1 MKPYRRRTPPI
12 VSLALASL
20 VFSVSS
26 LAQPNSLAVNYVIAS
41 DRLHTAGQPDT
52 EQLTTVA
59 DRGFDLVINLA
70 PPTSREAIA
79 NEGQLVTETGASYL
93 NIPVDWQNPAYA
105 DFELFS
111 GVLNQS
117 GDRRVLV
124 HCMLNYRASLFTFLY
139 RVVHEQVP
147 AVVAF
152 EAVAQVWEPQDQW
165 VAFSQMVLDRNGI
178 NFELP

>member
-1 MKPYRRRTPPI
+1 MYPDRRRTLAT
-12 VSLALASL
+12 VSMALACLALPPGGT
-20 VFSVSS
+20 
-26 LAQPNSLAVNYVIAS
+26 AQTEPLAVNYVVAS
-41 DRLHTAGQPDT
+41 DRLHTAGQPDGD
-52 EQLTTVA
+52 QLTTVA

-70 PPTSREAIA
+70 PPSSRNAIA
-79 NEGQLVTETGASYL
+79 NEGQLVTGTGASYL

-117 GDRRVLV
+117 GNRRVLV

-147 AVVAF
+147 AEEAF
-152 EAVAQVWEPQDQW
+152 EAVAEVWEPEDQW
-165 VAFSQMVLDRNGI
+165 VTFGQMVLDRHGI
-178 NFELP
+178 AFELR